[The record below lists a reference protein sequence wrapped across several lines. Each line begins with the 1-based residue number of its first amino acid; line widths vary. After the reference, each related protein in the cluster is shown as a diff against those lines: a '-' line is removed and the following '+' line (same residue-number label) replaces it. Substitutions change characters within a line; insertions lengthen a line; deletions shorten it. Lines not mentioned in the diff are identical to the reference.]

1 MAKNLTLTGKKKKK
15 NEFDLQSSVKAITG
29 TVNKVAPKKDNKTV
43 STTQKP
49 QNNLLN
55 KNSNIKE
62 MPTFKSKDTRTIKT
76 NQQPKKKSIQTY
88 DVYERGGKYFYEENG
103 KEVPIKTKYLKNAIK
118 NNQSG
123 VVGTFNEKG
132 KFSETNSRGVPIKQT
147 KEYREAKQKK
157 QQETI
162 NRLNKVTDKTID
174 YLMPWR
180 AVQKKEK
187 EAINLAKETYKS
199 YKKNKNDLK
208 QGKVTKQELKDKAIV
223 GLANSIENSPQYKN
237 LKTTG
242 NIMTQMGHGAARSV
256 EGVLDFANAISN
268 SINNPLEQKAKVGLG
283 LRTEEEAQKERQ
295 EAERQQSNWDARNL
309 TDEALQKLGWNE
321 DLYKQWESGSSVR
334 RDNMA
339 GQIAE
344 GIGGMVPSLV
354 AGQALGI
361 GNVTNASLKGLR
373 GAELLKGIGRNVGT
387 GILSNAGGSAVLGAS
402 AYGSGYEEAL
412 SQGATPEQARRY
424 GVLNA
429 GTEFATEMVTG
440 GIPGLKQTGILDNM
454 ADGLI
459 DKATGKVTNKFL
471 KQATGALLKMGY
483 TGVGEGFEEA
493 LADIIN
499 PMIKNATYTDG
510 EHINWQD
517 VWRDFFVGGTIGL
530 ALGGGNAAVE
540 GVDLANQQIQE
551 LNTIA
556 DQRIQQIKQEVQQDP
571 SRAQKATQEMQ
582 DIQNY
587 VQAQTNII
595 QNQAQTQAQESDTTQ
610 PNAITQQTQ
619 SVAQNEQ
626 NEGTQ
631 ESAFNNENK
640 VKLTSE
646 ELDNFKNPVGSIT
659 EPVNIGEINLD
670 NGEKMKLSSQEYNNG
685 YGEYVRKITATKDN
699 GKEAVL
705 SFYRTGEQTDDFDYK
720 NDRYKVDYDTYTI
733 RHLEGAEKGD
743 HSGTTLLNQLIKEAK
758 ENGIK
763 QIVAYDTT
771 HNLDG
776 RPSKDFWEKHG
787 FVSNGQGDHVLDLTK
802 VKNVETNQNEST
814 PTTKSENVISE
825 EMTPQQEE
833 RKQPEILEEMP
844 KDQTSAW
851 QKLKKAF
858 NKFRHHFTDHRE
870 AWYDASR
877 KLKNPDLNSRAD
889 ALDLA
894 RDKAQV
900 DIGRAQVDYNS
911 TRYKNFTDEKGNKV
925 SMSFEG
931 AYDLYNKI
939 PVKDKNTFLVHQLNI
954 DRWGQGVDQFDIPLH
969 ESYKTVGE
977 LKNKYKDI
985 DKWSENIYQYYRN
998 LQQKL
1003 VDSGRLSQ
1011 EKVDEWRKSTPHYVH
1026 IQRHVDKASGDG
1038 VSIKGG
1044 KVDSN
1049 NLIQKVKGSTLPILP
1064 IKQTTSDFTIKS
1076 MNAIQLNNL
1085 AKEWAKTAGVGS
1097 LNNNTEE
1104 INDMDDIFG
1113 IDEKVFNDNG
1123 KGNYSI
1129 LAYDKGATVE
1139 IPITKEMYEGLK
1151 PRDLRKLPTSKVTKI
1166 QRDLITNKNPVFGLI
1181 TNPIKDLQAMHFYSK
1196 FSADKTAKTY
1206 MELFG
1211 GRTLGKATNNDTN
1224 KVTAQDWVNLF
1235 YDAGNAANSFY
1246 NNGEFESEKEAQ
1258 KGKIR
1263 KGLSKVGEFLEKG
1276 NNFMESMPRITEFV
1290 NTIKDAGYTINKGEG
1305 PVLVAQKGKNP
1316 TKTVEQVLMEA
1327 SHNAAE
1333 ITVNFKRGGTWA
1345 KNFDKNFA
1353 VYSSPALQGASKF
1366 GRNITEAIGDA
1377 RQGDYKAAK
1386 RLILRAIA
1394 MGLAPVV
1401 LNGVIYGDDD
1411 DYEELQDYQ
1420 KDRYYLLKGEWFG
1433 LDEKWIRIPR
1443 GREISTIQ
1451 SLAKRTKNAVEGKE
1465 DAFKG
1470 YGKFALDQVG
1480 PANPIDSNI
1489 LAPITGAYVFNRS
1502 WSGNKIVPDAL
1513 KNADA
1518 KDQYNEKTDE
1528 LSKWIGKKLNIS
1540 PMKVNY
1546 VLDQY
1551 SGVIGDVGLPYIT
1564 ARANNNTN
1572 DPVLSILQDKY
1583 TFDQANSSKNVGD
1596 FYDLKAKLKNSENEE
1611 DKLKGQLMGTKAKEL
1626 FELTKEKQDIQMNK
1640 NLSKK
1645 DKYNRALKK
1654 QKEINEFAKEA
1665 TKEIKEAKTN
1675 IDKYSATVGDHVY
1688 HKNKKDEWVPESEK
1702 ATARREELGL
1712 TPEKYY
1718 YYHLEESYT
1727 PPNSD
1732 YASYITSGKNAKY
1745 NIAMVDAFN
1754 FDPSDYLKYK
1764 HELSQIR
1771 GDKDSRGKTIRYSA
1785 RNKKLKYLNS
1795 LPISS
1800 VEKAYLMKQNDKYYK
1815 SSDNN
1820 LKKAISKSNLS
1831 KKEKEEMYS
1840 YLGLGR

>member
-76 NQQPKKKSIQTY
+76 TQQPKKKSIQTY

-118 NNQSG
+118 NNRSG
-123 VVGTFNEKG
+123 VVGTFDEKG
-132 KFSETNSRGVPIKQT
+132 KFSETNSRGVPVKQT

-162 NRLNKVTDKTID
+162 NKLNKATDKTLD

-459 DKATGKVTNKFL
+459 DKATGRVTNKFL

-556 DQRIQQIKQEVQQDP
+556 DQRIQQLKQEVQQDP
-571 SRAQKATQEMQ
+571 TKAQEAVQEIE
-582 DIQNY
+582 DIQRY
-587 VQAQTNII
+587 VQAQTNTI
-595 QNQAQTQAQESDTTQ
+595 QNQAQTQAQESETAQ
-610 PNAITQQTQ
+610 PNAITQETQ
-619 SVAQNEQ
+619 NVAQNEL
-626 NEGTQ
+626 NEDETGRTDGLMTNDEKTLDQYKMQVEYLTKNAKQAIEDYGGIEKLWKDSQTMSQVEIANNFGNANETTQ
-631 ESAFNNENK
+631 ETQNNRSEAKDNLKAIRQQIDDFVKRNASEKGELTKESAEIYEKMMKDYSDARYDYETKHLKEISESNIKDDRKTSLDKKVYVQARKDTLKNK
-640 VKLTSE
+640 DVYDALESAAHGVHLNADTAVDDIMNGKNKNVSPEQLYNAFSETRKRLHEIYGDKITLYRVEGKQKAKATKNYGSSIEYTKQYGDDVKKYDIDIDDIVAINTNRSGRYE
-646 ELDNFKNPVGSIT
+646 DIIVAQGGIDKYINRN
-659 EPVNIGEINLD
+659 EIN
-670 NGEKMKLSSQEYNNG
+670 
-685 YGEYVRKITATKDN
+685 
-699 GKEAVL
+699 
-705 SFYRTGEQTDDFDYK
+705 
-720 NDRYKVDYDTYTI
+720 
-733 RHLEGAEKGD
+733 
-743 HSGTTLLNQLIKEAK
+743 
-758 ENGIK
+758 
-763 QIVAYDTT
+763 
-771 HNLDG
+771 
-776 RPSKDFWEKHG
+776 
-787 FVSNGQGDHVLDLTK
+787 
-802 VKNVETNQNEST
+802 NVETNQNENI
-814 PTTKSENVISE
+814 PAIKSENVISE
-825 EMTPQQEE
+825 EIAPQQEETQQETTETTQQEE

-851 QKLKKAF
+851 QRLKKAF

-969 ESYKTVGE
+969 ESYKAVEE
-977 LKNKYKDI
+977 LKSKYKDI

-1097 LNNNTEE
+1097 LNNNIEE

-1139 IPITKEMYEGLK
+1139 I
-1151 PRDLRKLPTSKVTKI
+1151 
-1166 QRDLITNKNPVFGLI
+1166 Q
-1181 TNPIKDLQAMHFYSK
+1181 
-1196 FSADKTAKTY
+1196 
-1206 MELFG
+1206 
-1211 GRTLGKATNNDTN
+1211 
-1224 KVTAQDWVNLF
+1224 
-1235 YDAGNAANSFY
+1235 
-1246 NNGEFESEKEAQ
+1246 
-1258 KGKIR
+1258 
-1263 KGLSKVGEFLEKG
+1263 
-1276 NNFMESMPRITEFV
+1276 
-1290 NTIKDAGYTINKGEG
+1290 
-1305 PVLVAQKGKNP
+1305 
-1316 TKTVEQVLMEA
+1316 
-1327 SHNAAE
+1327 
-1333 ITVNFKRGGTWA
+1333 
-1345 KNFDKNFA
+1345 
-1353 VYSSPALQGASKF
+1353 
-1366 GRNITEAIGDA
+1366 
-1377 RQGDYKAAK
+1377 
-1386 RLILRAIA
+1386 
-1394 MGLAPVV
+1394 
-1401 LNGVIYGDDD
+1401 
-1411 DYEELQDYQ
+1411 
-1420 KDRYYLLKGEWFG
+1420 
-1433 LDEKWIRIPR
+1433 
-1443 GREISTIQ
+1443 
-1451 SLAKRTKNAVEGKE
+1451 
-1465 DAFKG
+1465 
-1470 YGKFALDQVG
+1470 
-1480 PANPIDSNI
+1480 
-1489 LAPITGAYVFNRS
+1489 
-1502 WSGNKIVPDAL
+1502 
-1513 KNADA
+1513 
-1518 KDQYNEKTDE
+1518 
-1528 LSKWIGKKLNIS
+1528 
-1540 PMKVNY
+1540 
-1546 VLDQY
+1546 
-1551 SGVIGDVGLPYIT
+1551 
-1564 ARANNNTN
+1564 
-1572 DPVLSILQDKY
+1572 
-1583 TFDQANSSKNVGD
+1583 
-1596 FYDLKAKLKNSENEE
+1596 
-1611 DKLKGQLMGTKAKEL
+1611 
-1626 FELTKEKQDIQMNK
+1626 
-1640 NLSKK
+1640 
-1645 DKYNRALKK
+1645 
-1654 QKEINEFAKEA
+1654 
-1665 TKEIKEAKTN
+1665 
-1675 IDKYSATVGDHVY
+1675 
-1688 HKNKKDEWVPESEK
+1688 
-1702 ATARREELGL
+1702 
-1712 TPEKYY
+1712 
-1718 YYHLEESYT
+1718 
-1727 PPNSD
+1727 
-1732 YASYITSGKNAKY
+1732 
-1745 NIAMVDAFN
+1745 
-1754 FDPSDYLKYK
+1754 
-1764 HELSQIR
+1764 
-1771 GDKDSRGKTIRYSA
+1771 
-1785 RNKKLKYLNS
+1785 
-1795 LPISS
+1795 
-1800 VEKAYLMKQNDKYYK
+1800 
-1815 SSDNN
+1815 
-1820 LKKAISKSNLS
+1820 
-1831 KKEKEEMYS
+1831 
-1840 YLGLGR
+1840 